1 MSANKKPQLRY
12 FEEEDVLHLVI
23 AEGPEAQSVEIAP
36 DITVELNA
44 QGDIIGIEILNA
56 GRFLQDA
63 LLETVQAKLLTLG

>member
-23 AEGPEAQSVEIAP
+23 AEGPEAQSVDIAP

>member
-23 AEGPEAQSVEIAP
+23 AEGSEAQSVDIAP